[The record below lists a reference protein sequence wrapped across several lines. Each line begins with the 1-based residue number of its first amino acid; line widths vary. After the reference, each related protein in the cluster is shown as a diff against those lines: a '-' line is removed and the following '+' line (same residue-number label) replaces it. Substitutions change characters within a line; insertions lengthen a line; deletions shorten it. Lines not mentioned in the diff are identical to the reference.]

1 MPIFI
6 ILYFLYLYK
15 LTKSS
20 LKINN
25 KKEESPIRLYIKKYV
40 EDFNKLELK
49 AIDKSVINIKETV
62 EDDIYFYGRTILYY
76 NSDNEEFNYNNNRG
90 ALPYKTLES
99 LVRKYAI
106 TYDRKALYVCMY
118 DELNKSNIIY
128 NELLKRDNN
137 DVSKDNVFVSLKSN
151 NITNKNLK
159 KKLLIKDNVIKFKYV
174 GKIDEYNKSFVSKK
188 KYNYS
193 DYINEF
199 KK

>member
-6 ILYFLYLYK
+6 MLYFLYLYK

-62 EDDIYFYGRTILYY
+62 EDDIYFYGLTILYY

-90 ALPYKTLES
+90 ALPYKILES
-99 LVRKYAI
+99 LV
-106 TYDRKALYVCMY
+106 
-118 DELNKSNIIY
+118 
-128 NELLKRDNN
+128 KRDNN

-174 GKIDEYNKSFVSKK
+174 GKIDEYNKPFVSKK
-188 KYNYS
+188 KYNYN

>member
-1 MPIFI
+1 MI
-6 ILYFLYLYK
+6 
-15 LTKSS
+15 
-20 LKINN
+20 N
-25 KKEESPIRLYIKKYV
+25 KK
-40 EDFNKLELK
+40 D
-49 AIDKSVINIKETV
+49 TV
-62 EDDIYFYGRTILYY
+62 EDDIYFYGNTILYY
-76 NSDNEEFNYNNNRG
+76 NNENDEFNYNNNRG
-90 ALPYKTLES
+90 ALPYKILES

-106 TYDRKALYVCMY
+106 TYDRKELFICIC

-128 NELLKRDNN
+128 KELLKRDNVSKDN
-137 DVSKDNVFVSLKSN
+137 VSKDNVFVKLKSA

-159 KKLLIKDNVIKFKYV
+159 KKLLIKDNIIKFKYL

>member
-6 ILYFLYLYK
+6 MLYFLYLYK

-49 AIDKSVINIKETV
+49 AIDKSAINIKETV
-62 EDDIYFYGRTILYY
+62 EDDIYFYGLTILYY
-76 NSDNEEFNYNNNRG
+76 NSDKEEFNYNNNRG
-90 ALPYKTLES
+90 ALPYKILES

-137 DVSKDNVFVSLKSN
+137 DVSKDNVFAVSYTHLRAHE
-151 NITNKNLK
+151 T
-159 KKLLIKDNVIKFKYV
+159 
-174 GKIDEYNKSFVSKK
+174 
-188 KYNYS
+188 
-193 DYINEF
+193 
-199 KK
+199 